1 MKNIFRM
8 AALGLAGLIGSAGFS
23 AAQDWDRDDNRYDR
37 DYRHDNFERGMHRAR
52 EIGYRDGLQVAR
64 EDNWNRKPYNPN
76 PRGRYAWANR
86 GYRGEFGNLNE
97 YQEHY
102 AEAYRHGYM
111 SAFRGYRGYDR
122 DDYRGHGYGR

>member
-8 AALGLAGLIGSAGFS
+8 AALGLAVLIGSAGFA

-64 EDNWNRKPYNPN
+64 EDNWNRKPYNP
-76 PRGRYAWANR
+76 R
-86 GYRGEFGNLNE
+86 
-97 YQEHY
+97 
-102 AEAYRHGYM
+102 
-111 SAFRGYRGYDR
+111 
-122 DDYRGHGYGR
+122 YGR